1 MLVGSLSC
9 SAGSAECQSCG
20 IASGQVGL
28 VQAQGAP
35 FLGSAE
41 PDEAAEGS
49 QCGMMEWLGSL
60 GISQE
65 EPGAGKAGT
74 CGNSHRDEGIP
85 VMLAA
90 QPTGLLASNQAL
102 NPAKGHSGQ
111 ENGAH

>member
-1 MLVGSLSC
+1 MELNFPVKTSHIQHFETNSMFVWGLSCVLVGSLSC

-60 GISQE
+60 GI
-65 EPGAGKAGT
+65 
-74 CGNSHRDEGIP
+74 
-85 VMLAA
+85 
-90 QPTGLLASNQAL
+90 
-102 NPAKGHSGQ
+102 
-111 ENGAH
+111 